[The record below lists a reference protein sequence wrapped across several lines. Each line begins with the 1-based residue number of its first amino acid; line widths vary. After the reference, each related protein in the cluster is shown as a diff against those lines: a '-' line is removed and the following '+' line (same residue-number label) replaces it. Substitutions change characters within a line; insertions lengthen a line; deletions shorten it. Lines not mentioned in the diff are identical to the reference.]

1 MKQNGLI
8 IFLMATILFAC
19 SKNKLPLYQS
29 ELYTITDSAVVQA
42 NYTARALSST
52 EITSNYQSPA
62 SDKISA
68 LMEFKFSIN
77 GKDNEK
83 LFAMNHKYLFNT
95 GEDANN
101 TISLAFGSDDLMQ
114 DIDAGGKALPPNTK
128 LTVKLDFTKVLQDF
142 EEKGFFEAV
151 TGEKIY
157 KSDFKGL
164 YMAGNTAP
172 LSWDFENLHNKGLE
186 LKDPDGDGVFE
197 LELVMNPYNP
207 DNFTQNH
214 WKLGN
219 EISKYPQLTSGK
231 VIIDALYNLGLD
243 ETVMNIENDGTF
255 RTGKEWPGVWTRD
268 VSYSVFLSLGI
279 IEPEICKTSLLRKV
293 SNGRI
298 IQDTGTG
305 GAWPVSSDRTTWVI
319 AAYELYKITGDE
331 EWLNIIYPII
341 EKSLQT
347 DLKTI
352 VDPATG
358 LMRGESSFLDWRK
371 QTYPKWMNSTDIYES
386 MCLGTNAVHFRAY
399 EIMAE
404 MATIKGKDA
413 SIYNKVAKKLKTAI
427 NQHLWVEDKGY
438 YGQFIY
444 GRASKVLS
452 PKSESLGEALS
463 VLFRIPTPEQSKK
476 VISNTPMV
484 SFGAPCVYPQI
495 PQIPPYHNN
504 AVWPFVQAFW
514 NIAAAKNLNYSALE
528 QGLAAFYRPAAMFLT
543 NKENFVAD
551 NGDFKGTEINSDR
564 QLWSVAANMSMI
576 YRVLL
581 GMNFEKDGILLTPV
595 VPEAY
600 GNKIVLNN
608 FKYRKA
614 ILDFELLGFGNEIS
628 EINLDGEKL
637 EIAFI
642 PGDLEGNHTI
652 KIQLNSSIK
661 DKGKFNLVENTFSP
675 AMPYVSEKERTLSW
689 EPIDGVKEYNIY
701 KNGQESK
708 RTNSLEYNPVNS
720 SITDEWQVAT
730 ISKTGDNSFLSE
742 PINFGDDNATNFLDA
757 ADFVKAST
765 LPYQGFIGKG
775 FIELSKE
782 KNRKI
787 SMTFDAKSDGKY
799 LIDFRYS
806 NGSGPYNTDNKC
818 AIRTLSINNETI
830 GVIVMP
836 QIGKDEWSN
845 FGYSNL
851 WEVALKKGK
860 NLIELSFEDY
870 NENMNGEVN
879 RAMLDGVRIRKI
891 GLTTE

>member
-1 MKQNGLI
+1 
-8 IFLMATILFAC
+8 MATILFAC

-29 ELYTITDSAVVQA
+29 ELYSITDSAVVQA

-186 LKDPDGDGVFE
+186 LKDSDGDGVFE

-219 EISKYPQLTSGK
+219 DISKYPQLTSGK

-341 EKSLQT
+341 EKSLQA

-352 VDPATG
+352 VDPVTG

-371 QTYPKWMNSTDIYES
+371 QTFPKWMNSTDIYES

-404 MATIKGKDA
+404 MAIIKGKDA
-413 SIYNKVAKKLKTAI
+413 TIYNKVAQKLKTAI

-581 GMNFEKDGILLTPV
+581 GMNFEKDGILLTPT

-628 EINLDGEKL
+628 QISLDGEKL
-637 EIAFI
+637 EKSFI
-642 PGDLEGNHTI
+642 PGNLEGKHTI

-689 EPIDGVKEYNIY
+689 EPIDGIKEYIIY

-720 SITDEWQVAT
+720 YITDEWQVASSAT
-730 ISKTGDNSFLSE
+730 NGVNSFLSE
-742 PINFGDDNATNFLDA
+742 PINPVNENSAYFIDA
-757 ADFVKAST
+757 AYFAKAST
-765 LPYQGFIGKG
+765 LPYQGFTGKG

-782 KNRKI
+782 KNRKV
-787 SMTFDAKSDGKY
+787 SMSFEAEADGKY

-860 NLIELSFEDY
+860 NVIELSFEDY
-870 NENMNGEVN
+870 NENMNVEVN
-879 RAMLDGVRIRKI
+879 RAMLDGVRIRKM